1 MLCSKPSTVGTFW
14 LRRLDNSKTP
24 AAQLFSFHISEQ
36 GTCGEGKDLACPRA
50 NSLPP
55 GTCCWPKQ
63 RDTTSN
69 QIQISSI
76 TLQTLR
82 MTLAVW
88 PATAQLCDNSALV
101 IPAHPCRLP
110 LMTHERT
117 KVEDLIRNF

>member
-1 MLCSKPSTVGTFW
+1 MFKTLYRGYLLAKEIGQQQNPS
-14 LRRLDNSKTP
+14 SP
-24 AAQLFSFHISEQ
+24 AELFHISEQ
-36 GTCGEGKDLACPRA
+36 GTCGGGKDLACPRA

-55 GTCCWPKQ
+55 GTAATWQ

-101 IPAHPCRLP
+101 IPAHPAGCLS
-110 LMTHERT
+110 
-117 KVEDLIRNF
+117 